1 VPVNPLAPNVWVHDR
16 WELDTDDKFG
26 SEVSS
31 VLSEKHDQP
40 ATDNITEAMTTTT
53 AAPDSELV
61 PVDPDPGHLAT
72 VRVALV
78 VEAVLLIALG
88 GWGLGAA
95 LTERAVDRSGAA
107 VLVFHFTWQHAV
119 LLWVIALIAL
129 LGTLGHSWAMRC
141 TTVQA
146 VGCGILFIVGAGH
159 LSWFSNPADDVLHG
173 VLALVGLTLLMW
185 TAARALT
192 DRPWVRRSGHRSP
205 A

>member
-1 VPVNPLAPNVWVHDR
+1 
-16 WELDTDDKFG
+16 
-26 SEVSS
+26 
-31 VLSEKHDQP
+31 LSEKHNQP

-53 AAPDSELV
+53 AGPDSELV

-78 VEAVLLIALG
+78 VEAVLLVALG
-88 GWGLGAA
+88 GWGLVAA

-107 VLVFHFTWQHAV
+107 VLIFHFTWQHAV
-119 LLWVIALIAL
+119 LLLATALLAL
-129 LGTLGHSWAMRC
+129 LGTLGHSWALRC
-141 TTVQA
+141 MTVQA
-146 VGCGILFIVGAGH
+146 VGYGILFIVGAGGH
-159 LSWFSNPADDVLHG
+159 HVWFSDPADDVLHG
-173 VLALVGLTLLMW
+173 VLALIGLGLLMW